1 MASLGQL
8 GSSHLAIRSSGLAWL
23 GFAAFLAGCSV
34 IPTSGPAPGDVR
46 AGQADPVSLPY
57 ALVRMTPEVVNV
69 LAANTP
75 RLSTVFGDRRGPT
88 ELRFGVGD
96 VVTVTIFEA
105 SAGGL
110 FIPNEAGVRPG
121 NFITLPPQAVDS
133 KGNISI
139 PYAGSIR
146 AAGRTPTEVQ
156 QAIVDALKNRAIE
169 PQAIVA
175 FTDQR
180 AMSISVLGDAVGSIR
195 FPFNPSGERILD
207 AVARAGLKSPGYDLW
222 VMLEREGKREI
233 VPFGALIY
241 EPANNIYVRP
251 QDTIFIYR
259 EPQTFLAFGAT
270 GRQGQYN
277 FDAWRISLAEAT
289 AKAGGLIDTQ
299 ADPAAVFLYRGETR
313 HVAELLGIDCS
324 QFEGPIIP
332 VIYDVNLRD
341 PAGYFLATK
350 FEMRN
355 KDVIFISNAA
365 SVEASKF
372 LNYIR
377 LIVATANDP
386 VNMALTVVTL
396 KNAIH
401 GAASAIVTT
410 PVPIST
416 PAPVVAP
423 AAP

>member
-1 MASLGQL
+1 
-8 GSSHLAIRSSGLAWL
+8 
-23 GFAAFLAGCSV
+23 
-34 IPTSGPAPGDVR
+34 
-46 AGQADPVSLPY
+46 
-57 ALVRMTPEVVNV
+57 MTPEVVNV